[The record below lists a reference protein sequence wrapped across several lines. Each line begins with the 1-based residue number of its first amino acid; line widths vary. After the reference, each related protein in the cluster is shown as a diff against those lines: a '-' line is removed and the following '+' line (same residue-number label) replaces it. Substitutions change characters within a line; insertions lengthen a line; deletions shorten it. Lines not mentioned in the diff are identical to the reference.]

1 MHYNLSP
8 FLFLKNMII
17 GVGDGMNFETI
28 RAKDVE
34 MYIGKP
40 GILIVDIRDEDDFIR
55 GHIPTAIN
63 IPYLDFDYQK
73 RAISYEVLLILY
85 CDRGNLSLLLAR
97 ELSQEGYQVKNI
109 YGGLNAYRG
118 PLVR

>member
-1 MHYNLSP
+1 
-8 FLFLKNMII
+8 MII
-17 GVGDGMNFETI
+17 GVGDSMNFETI
-28 RAKDVE
+28 RAKDIE

-40 GILIVDIRDEDDFIR
+40 DTLIVDIRDEDDYLR
-55 GHIPTAIN
+55 GHIPSAIN
-63 IPYLDFDYQK
+63 VPYLDFDYWK
-73 RAISYEVLLILY
+73 RSISFQVLLILY

-97 ELSQEGYQVKNI
+97 ELGGEGYQVKNI